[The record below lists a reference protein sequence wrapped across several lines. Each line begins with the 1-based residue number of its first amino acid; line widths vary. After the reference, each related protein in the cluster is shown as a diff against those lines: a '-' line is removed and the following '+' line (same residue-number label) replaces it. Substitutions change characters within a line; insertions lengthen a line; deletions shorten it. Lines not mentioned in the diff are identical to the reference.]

1 MSSLSA
7 KDPAAPTSAE
17 PHPLPATQP
26 ARSVV
31 PSAHPDNPPRTG
43 PLTPQPAP
51 NRDASALHFD
61 HNYRLRIDGKPF

>member
-43 PLTPQPAP
+43 PLTPQPAL
-51 NRDASALHFD
+51 NRDPHSLHFD